1 MIERASKE
9 EGAYSKMVLH
19 VHGMD
24 VAGVRFSIGPQKK
37 LKIKVGPHSSTDRAD
52 PS

>member
-1 MIERASKE
+1 
-9 EGAYSKMVLH
+9 MVLR

-24 VAGVRFSIGPQKK
+24 EAGVQFSIGPQNKK
-37 LKIKVGPHSSTDRAD
+37 LKIKSSPHSSTDRAD